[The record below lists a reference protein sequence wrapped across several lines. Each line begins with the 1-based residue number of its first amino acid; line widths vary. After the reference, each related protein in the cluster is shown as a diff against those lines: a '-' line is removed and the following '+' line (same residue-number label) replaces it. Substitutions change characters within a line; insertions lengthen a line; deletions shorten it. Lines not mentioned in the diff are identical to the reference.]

1 MKTTKKRVLA
11 VLTSLCLAVAL
22 LPVNAFAATSYGI
35 EAIQNEIKSF
45 NERVNDDG
53 GFHGHLNTSV
63 SGKIVTVTGTISDA
77 QKGGILDL
85 RGDRN
90 TIIQWDATLTGN
102 TNGTLIEVSGAPSGQ
117 SSGMPVFRVGR
128 TGEIHNYGSG
138 SAMMLQTGMIGVADL
153 YVYGKLICDAGTAVS
168 VINEGSMGTLQVY
181 ESGQIK
187 GGKVGVNVDTNI
199 VGYVNIQGT
208 LEGGS
213 TGLLYGG
220 AYPVGISVSGT
231 VRGGEL
237 AGIYIDRSL
246 EGSVAVYSGGTI
258 EGGVVTGASTAYEK
272 DGGEGVAVTVES
284 GGQILSTFGE
294 AVYLRLGGSQL
305 TVEAGGSVVSTAGA
319 AAALGFDRIR
329 PGQPVTLR
337 AEKGSF
343 LAGSP
348 ACKKEAGG
356 SIARAEGVQVDL
368 PLPLKDTYEKN
379 STEGLTVSPS
389 SARAFWTNG
398 SYSEYGYIKWSNT
411 DGTSGVVLIPGVKV
425 VEGSIPDP
433 VYTVTFDPAGG
444 RLPGGNTLTTGP
456 DGKLRDS
463 LPVPERTG
471 YQFLGWFDEAGKQIS
486 KDTIFTA
493 NTTVTAHWKEF
504 SKNDV
509 SEKILFPQTSAEA
522 VYTGEAMALSQ
533 FVGAASLDG
542 QSGDAFTYTLRK
554 DGGNAQNVTLDST
567 VTDAG
572 TYTVTAKYE
581 DEDNLGT
588 QSRTFTIQKATP
600 VLAVPQ
606 DTTTVIVGNQTKV
619 AVTAKFPSSDAL
631 LPVTYENSN
640 TKALSVEGAEGEAV
654 LTGKAAGSATVTVSY
669 AGGANINPVS
679 ASFQV
684 EVIDLPRQEIA
695 FTDGTDKSATYGD
708 SPITDAAVN
717 HSVGGGAITYTSS
730 NEAVATVDGQGQV
743 TITGAGETK
752 ITATA
757 AAVPGAFAATSMDY
771 TLTVA
776 PKAVTAQASAI
787 TKTFD
792 GTTAAKA
799 TATLDGLVNGDVL
812 TQGVDYAVT
821 ARFDDPNAGTGKTVQ
836 VEVALKN
843 TALAANYTLTNP
855 AITLS
860 DGVIEKAA
868 ARELP
873 VQNVYVRYDD
883 VAQHSQDVSRLL
895 PGNAGAR
902 AYSLGS
908 TEDAYGLL
916 GNAFAVDADGQ
927 VTFSLRAGLT
937 EDAVGQSASAPI
949 ILSSDNYADSTADV
963 VVNVVYEF
971 VPVLDVED
979 ISAVYDGEPIADTA
993 IRGTAMYDGQT
1004 VEGTWSFKAG
1014 QNLTAVADSGPKTVA
1029 FTPADTAV
1037 YAQVEAT
1044 VLVTIDKADPTGAPS
1059 YTAIKESGHT
1069 LADAALDVGTI
1080 TPGGTIAWDDGDAT
1094 IVESNTAYGWT
1105 FTPADT
1111 DNYNLLTG
1119 TITPYKR
1126 SSGGSSG
1133 SSSYSV
1139 EVKSADNGS
1148 VSVSPSRASRGNLV
1162 TVTVKPDEGY
1172 VLETLT
1178 ITDRDGDKIDYKS
1191 KGDGKYTF
1199 TMPASSVT
1207 IKATFTEEELA
1218 FTDVPADAY
1227 YAEAVKWAVAEGITS
1242 GTTAT
1247 TFAPN
1252 SGCTRGQVVT
1262 FLWRAAGEPEPSSTG
1277 NPFTD
1282 VSVDAYNYK
1291 AILWAYENGITGG
1304 TTATTFAPN
1313 ATCTRAQIVTF
1324 LYRANGQA
1332 VDSGSAFTD
1341 VPADAYYADAVNW
1354 AVAEGITGGTT
1365 ATTFA
1370 PNATCT
1376 RAQVVTFLYRDMA
1389 Q

>member
-1 MKTTKKRVLA
+1 MKQRTKPKLRLLALNLVL
-11 VLTSLCLAVAL
+11 VLLCSLAL
-22 LPVNAFAATSYGI
+22 PITAGAASEHINLGYGDSDMNGSGW
-35 EAIQNEIKSF
+35 QYHS
-45 NERVNDDG
+45 DDRALVLNNYQG
-53 GFHGHLNTSV
+53 GP
-63 SGKIVTVTGTISDA
+63 ITVTG
-77 QKGGILDL
+77 DL
-85 RGDRN
+85 KIYSYGDV
-90 TIIQWDATLTGN
+90 D
-102 TNGTLIEVSGAPSGQ
+102 V
-117 SSGMPVFRVGR
+117 
-128 TGEIHNYGSG
+128 
-138 SAMMLQTGMIGVADL
+138 
-153 YVYGKLICDAGTAVS
+153 AGTGRNHAVS
-168 VINEGSMGTLQVY
+168 VTNGDVYVYVENGTMNVTAQQDACGIYADGSGAM
-181 ESGQIK
+181 
-187 GGKVGVNVDTNI
+187 VGVVPINGDAT
-199 VGYVNIQGT
+199 IQAGPT
-208 LEGGS
+208 GAGIFSAGGVILMTPPKS
-213 TGLLYGG
+213 WTS
-220 AYPVGISVSGT
+220 PDGT
-231 VRGGEL
+231 VCYDGRGYGDETYTGQVHVIGPSKGYKTN
-237 AGIYIDRSL
+237 AAISSIYVMLDAD
-246 EGSVAVYSGGTI
+246 GSVINPSSAPAIRCAGLVIGDDDY
-258 EGGVVTGASTAYEK
+258 ASTAYGIQTGSTVNMTIRAGGNARAIMGIDQNTPEQGIEIAQHIQGDWK
-272 DGGEGVAVTVES
+272 YFISGNPRTTPTELTLYPKTYTTTINGDGGTYNGQTTV
-284 GGQILSTFGE
+284 QATQKYPAHVKLADYAF
-294 AVYLRLGGSQL
+294 ARPDYQL
-305 TVEAGGSVVSTAGA
+305 TGFSV
-319 AAALGFDRIR
+319 
-329 PGQPVTLR
+329 
-337 AEKGSF
+337 
-343 LAGSP
+343 
-348 ACKKEAGG
+348 
-356 SIARAEGVQVDL
+356 
-368 PLPLKDTYEKN
+368 
-379 STEGLTVSPS
+379 
-389 SARAFWTNG
+389 
-398 SYSEYGYIKWSNT
+398 
-411 DGTSGVVLIPGVKV
+411 
-425 VEGSIPDP
+425 
-433 VYTVTFDPAGG
+433 
-444 RLPGGNTLTTGP
+444 
-456 DGKLRDS
+456 DGKTVAADYEFI
-463 LPVPERTG
+463 PT
-471 YQFLGWFDEAGKQIS
+471 
-486 KDTIFTA
+486 KD
-493 NTTVTAHWKEF
+493 TTVTAQWQF
-504 SKNDV
+504 VGKNDV
-509 SEKILFPQTSAEA
+509 SEKILFPQTSTEA

-533 FVGAASLDG
+533 FVGVASLDG

-554 DGGNAQNVTLDST
+554 DGGNAQDVTLDST

-588 QSRTFTIQKATP
+588 QSRTFTIRKATP
-600 VLAVPQ
+600 VLTVPQ
-606 DTTTVIVGNQTKV
+606 DTTTVIVGNQERV
-619 AVTAKFPSSDAL
+619 AVTAKLPTSDAL

-669 AGGANINPVS
+669 AGDANINPVS

-684 EVIDLPRQEIA
+684 EVIDLPLQEIA
-695 FTDGTDKSATYGD
+695 FTDGADKSATYGD

-717 HSVGGGAITYTSS
+717 HSAGGGAITYTSS

-743 TITGAGETK
+743 TITGAGEAK

-757 AAVPGAFAATSMDY
+757 AAVPGAFAATSVDY

-792 GTTAAKA
+792 GTTAAQA
-799 TATLDGLVNGDVL
+799 TVTLDGLVNGDVL

-895 PGNAGAR
+895 PDNAGAR

-927 VTFSLRAGLT
+927 VTFSLREGLT

-979 ISAVYDGEPIADTA
+979 ISAAYDGAPIADTA
-993 IRGTAMYDGQT
+993 IRGTATYDGQT
-1004 VEGTWSFKAG
+1004 VEGTWSFKEG
-1014 QNLTAVADSGPKTVA
+1014 QNLTAVADSGPKTVV
-1029 FTPADTAV
+1029 FTPTDTAV

-1044 VLVTIDKADPTGAPS
+1044 VLVTIDKADPTGEPS
-1059 YTAIKESGHT
+1059 YTAIRESGHT
-1069 LADAALDVGTI
+1069 LADAALGVGTI

-1105 FTPADT
+1105 FTPDDT

-1126 SSGGSSG
+1126 SSGGGGSSG
-1133 SSSYSV
+1133 ASRYSV

-1148 VSVSPSRASRGNLV
+1148 VSVSPSRASRGDLV

-1172 VLETLT
+1172 VLDTLT

-1207 IKATFTEEELA
+1207 VKATFTEEELA
-1218 FTDVPADAY
+1218 FTDMPADAY
-1227 YAEAVKWAVAEGITS
+1227 YAEAVKWAVTEGITS

-1247 TFAPN
+1247 TFSPN

-1262 FLWRAAGEPEPSSTG
+1262 FLWRAAGEPEPSSTV

-1282 VSVDAYNYK
+1282 VSADAYNYK

-1324 LYRANGQA
+1324 LYRANGQT
-1332 VDSGSAFTD
+1332 VDSGNVFTD

>member
-1 MKTTKKRVLA
+1 MKQRTKPKLRLLALNLVL
-11 VLTSLCLAVAL
+11 VLLCSLAL
-22 LPVNAFAATSYGI
+22 PITAGAASEHINLGYGDSDMNGSGW
-35 EAIQNEIKSF
+35 QYHS
-45 NERVNDDG
+45 DDRALVLNNYQG
-53 GFHGHLNTSV
+53 GP
-63 SGKIVTVTGTISDA
+63 ITVTGDLKIYSYGDVDVSAT
-77 QKGGILDL
+77 GG
-85 RGDRN
+85 
-90 TIIQWDATLTGN
+90 
-102 TNGTLIEVSGAPSGQ
+102 S
-117 SSGMPVFRVGR
+117 
-128 TGEIHNYGSG
+128 H
-138 SAMMLQTGMIGVADL
+138 
-153 YVYGKLICDAGTAVS
+153 AVS
-168 VINEGSMGTLQVY
+168 VTNGDVYVYVENGTMNVTAQQDACGIYADGSGAM
-181 ESGQIK
+181 
-187 GGKVGVNVDTNI
+187 VGVVPINGDAT
-199 VGYVNIQGT
+199 IQAGPT
-208 LEGGS
+208 GAGIFSAGGVILMTPPKS
-213 TGLLYGG
+213 WTS
-220 AYPVGISVSGT
+220 PDGT
-231 VRGGEL
+231 VCYDGRGYGDETYTGQVHVIGPSEGYKTN
-237 AGIYIDRSL
+237 AAISSIYVMLDAD
-246 EGSVAVYSGGTI
+246 GSVINPSSAPAIRCAGLVIGDDDY
-258 EGGVVTGASTAYEK
+258 ASTAYGIQTGSTVNMTIRAGGNARAIMGIDQNTPEQGIEIAQHIQGDWK
-272 DGGEGVAVTVES
+272 YYISGNTRTTPTELTLYPKTYTTTINGDGGTYNGQGTVQVAQKYPAHVKLADYAFTRPD
-284 GGQILSTFGE
+284 
-294 AVYLRLGGSQL
+294 YQL
-305 TVEAGGSVVSTAGA
+305 TGFSV
-319 AAALGFDRIR
+319 
-329 PGQPVTLR
+329 
-337 AEKGSF
+337 
-343 LAGSP
+343 
-348 ACKKEAGG
+348 
-356 SIARAEGVQVDL
+356 
-368 PLPLKDTYEKN
+368 
-379 STEGLTVSPS
+379 
-389 SARAFWTNG
+389 
-398 SYSEYGYIKWSNT
+398 
-411 DGTSGVVLIPGVKV
+411 
-425 VEGSIPDP
+425 
-433 VYTVTFDPAGG
+433 
-444 RLPGGNTLTTGP
+444 
-456 DGKLRDS
+456 DGKTVAADYEFI
-463 LPVPERTG
+463 PT
-471 YQFLGWFDEAGKQIS
+471 
-486 KDTIFTA
+486 KD
-493 NTTVTAHWKEF
+493 TTVTAQWQF
-504 SKNDV
+504 VGKNDV
-509 SEKILFPQTSAEA
+509 SEKILFHQTSTEA

-533 FVGAASLDG
+533 FVEAASLDG
-542 QSGDAFTYTLRK
+542 QSGEAFTYTLRK
-554 DGGNAQNVTLDST
+554 DGGSAQDVTLDST

-600 VLAVPQ
+600 VLTVPQ
-606 DTTTVIVGNQTKV
+606 DTTTVIVGNQARV
-619 AVTAKFPSSDAL
+619 AVTAKLPSSDAL
-631 LPVTYENSN
+631 LPVTYQNSN

-654 LTGKAAGSATVTVSY
+654 LTGKAAGSATVTASY
-669 AGGANINPVS
+669 AGDANINPVS

-684 EVIDLPRQEIA
+684 EVIDLPLQEIA
-695 FTDGTDKSATYGD
+695 FTDGADKSATYGD

-743 TITGAGETK
+743 TITGAGEAK

-757 AAVPGAFAATSMDY
+757 AAVPGAFAATSVDY

-776 PKAVTAQASAI
+776 PKAVTAQAAAV

-792 GTTAAKA
+792 GTTAAQA
-799 TATLDGLVNGDVL
+799 TVTLDGLVNGDVL

-868 ARELP
+868 ARDLP
-873 VQNVYVRYDD
+873 VQNVYVRYND
-883 VAQHSQDVSRLL
+883 VAQHSQDISRLL

-908 TEDAYGLL
+908 AEDAYGLL

-927 VTFSLRAGLT
+927 VTFSLREGLT

-949 ILSSDNYADSTADV
+949 ILSSGNYADSTANV

-979 ISAVYDGEPIADTA
+979 ISAVYDGAPIADTA
-993 IRGTAMYDGQT
+993 IRGTATYDGQT
-1004 VEGTWSFKAG
+1004 VEGTWSFKEG
-1014 QNLTAVADSGPKTVA
+1014 QNLTAVADSGPKTVV
-1029 FTPADTAV
+1029 FTPADTAA

-1059 YTAIKESGHT
+1059 YTAIRESGHT
-1069 LADAALDVGTI
+1069 LADAALNVGTI
-1080 TPGGTIAWDDGDAT
+1080 TPSGTIAWDDGDAT

-1105 FTPADT
+1105 FTPDDT

-1133 SSSYSV
+1133 SSTYSIT
-1139 EVKSADNGS
+1139 VKTADNGS
-1148 VSVSPSRASRGNLV
+1148 VSVSPTRASRGDIV

-1172 VLETLT
+1172 VLNALT
-1178 ITDRDGDKIDYKS
+1178 ITDRDGDEIDYKS

-1207 IKATFTEEELA
+1207 VKAVFAEEELA
-1218 FTDVPADAY
+1218 FTDVSADAY
-1227 YAEAVKWAVAEGITS
+1227 YADAVRWAVAEGITS

-1262 FLWRAAGEPEPSSTG
+1262 FLWRAAGEPEPSTAV

-1282 VSVDAYNYK
+1282 VSADAYNYK

-1324 LYRANGQA
+1324 LYRADGAQA
-1332 VDSGSAFTD
+1332 VDSGNAFTD

>member
-1 MKTTKKRVLA
+1 MKQRTKPKLRLLALNLVL
-11 VLTSLCLAVAL
+11 VLLCSLAL
-22 LPVNAFAATSYGI
+22 PITAGAASEHINLGYGDRDMNGSGW
-35 EAIQNEIKSF
+35 QYHS
-45 NERVNDDG
+45 DDRALVLNNYQG
-53 GFHGHLNTSV
+53 GP
-63 SGKIVTVTGTISDA
+63 ITVTG
-77 QKGGILDL
+77 DL
-85 RGDRN
+85 KIYSYGDV
-90 TIIQWDATLTGN
+90 D
-102 TNGTLIEVSGAPSGQ
+102 V
-117 SSGMPVFRVGR
+117 
-128 TGEIHNYGSG
+128 
-138 SAMMLQTGMIGVADL
+138 
-153 YVYGKLICDAGTAVS
+153 AGTGRNHAVS
-168 VINEGSMGTLQVY
+168 VTNGDVYVYVENGTMNVTAQQDACGIYADGSGAM
-181 ESGQIK
+181 
-187 GGKVGVNVDTNI
+187 VGVVPINGDAT
-199 VGYVNIQGT
+199 IQAGPT
-208 LEGGS
+208 GAGIFSAGGVILMTPPKS
-213 TGLLYGG
+213 WTS
-220 AYPVGISVSGT
+220 PDGT
-231 VRGGEL
+231 VCYDGRGYGDETYTGQVHVIGPSKGYKTN
-237 AGIYIDRSL
+237 AAISSIYVMLDAD
-246 EGSVAVYSGGTI
+246 GSVINPSSAPAIRCAGLVIGDDDY
-258 EGGVVTGASTAYEK
+258 ASTAYGIQTGSTVNMTIRAGGNARAIMGIDQNTPEQGIEIAQHIQGDWK
-272 DGGEGVAVTVES
+272 YFISGNTRTTPTELTLYPKTYTTTINGDGGTYNGQETVQVAQKYPAHVKLADYAFTRPD
-284 GGQILSTFGE
+284 
-294 AVYLRLGGSQL
+294 YQL
-305 TVEAGGSVVSTAGA
+305 TGFSV
-319 AAALGFDRIR
+319 
-329 PGQPVTLR
+329 
-337 AEKGSF
+337 
-343 LAGSP
+343 
-348 ACKKEAGG
+348 
-356 SIARAEGVQVDL
+356 
-368 PLPLKDTYEKN
+368 
-379 STEGLTVSPS
+379 
-389 SARAFWTNG
+389 
-398 SYSEYGYIKWSNT
+398 
-411 DGTSGVVLIPGVKV
+411 
-425 VEGSIPDP
+425 
-433 VYTVTFDPAGG
+433 
-444 RLPGGNTLTTGP
+444 
-456 DGKLRDS
+456 DGKTVAADYEFI
-463 LPVPERTG
+463 PT
-471 YQFLGWFDEAGKQIS
+471 
-486 KDTIFTA
+486 KD
-493 NTTVTAHWKEF
+493 TTVTAQWQF
-504 SKNDV
+504 VGKNDV
-509 SEKILFPQTSAEA
+509 SEKILFHQTSTEA

-533 FVGAASLDG
+533 FVEAASLDG
-542 QSGDAFTYTLRK
+542 QSGEAFTYTLRK
-554 DGGNAQNVTLDST
+554 DGGSAQDVTLDST

-600 VLAVPQ
+600 VLTVPQ
-606 DTTTVIVGNQTKV
+606 DTTTVIVGNQERV
-619 AVTAKFPSSDAL
+619 AVTAKLPSSDAL
-631 LPVTYENSN
+631 LPVTYQNSN

-654 LTGKAAGSATVTVSY
+654 LTGKAAGSATVTASY
-669 AGGANINPVS
+669 AGDANINPVS

-684 EVIDLPRQEIA
+684 EVIDLPQQEIA
-695 FTDGTDKSATYGD
+695 FTDGADKSATYGD

-743 TITGAGETK
+743 TITGAGEAK

-757 AAVPGAFAATSMDY
+757 AAVPGAFAATSVDY

-776 PKAVTAQASAI
+776 PKAVTAQAVAV

-792 GTTAAKA
+792 GTTAAQA
-799 TATLDGLVNGDVL
+799 TVTLDGLVNGDVL

-868 ARELP
+868 ARDLP
-873 VQNVYVRYDD
+873 VQNVYVRYND
-883 VAQHSQDVSRLL
+883 VAQHSQDISRLL

-908 TEDAYGLL
+908 AEDAYGLL

-927 VTFSLRAGLT
+927 VTFSLREGLT

-949 ILSSDNYADSTADV
+949 ILSSGNYADSTANV

-979 ISAVYDGEPIADTA
+979 ISAVYDGQPVADTA
-993 IRGTAMYDGQT
+993 IHGTAMYDGQT
-1004 VEGTWSFKAG
+1004 VEGTWSFKEG
-1014 QNLTAVADSGPKTVA
+1014 QNLTAVADSGPKTVV
-1029 FTPADTAV
+1029 FTPADTAA

-1069 LADAALDVGTI
+1069 LADAALNVGTI
-1080 TPGGTIAWDDGDAT
+1080 TPSGTITWDDGDAT

-1105 FTPADT
+1105 FTPDDT

-1126 SSGGSSG
+1126 SSSGSSG
-1133 SSSYSV
+1133 SSTYSIT
-1139 EVKSADNGS
+1139 VKTADNGS
-1148 VSVSPSRASRGNLV
+1148 VSVSPTRASRGDIV

-1172 VLETLT
+1172 VLNALT
-1178 ITDRDGDKIDYKS
+1178 ITDRDGDEIDYKS

-1207 IKATFTEEELA
+1207 VKAVFAEEKLA
-1218 FTDVPADAY
+1218 FTDVSADAY
-1227 YAEAVKWAVAEGITS
+1227 YADAVRWAVAEGITS

-1262 FLWRAAGEPEPSSTG
+1262 FLWRAAGEPEPSTAV

-1282 VSVDAYNYK
+1282 VSADAYNYK

-1324 LYRANGQA
+1324 LYRADGAQA
-1332 VDSGSAFTD
+1332 VDSGNAFTD

-1370 PNATCT
+1370 PDATCT

>member
-1 MKTTKKRVLA
+1 MKQRTKPKLRLLALNLVLVLLCSLALPITAGAASESIDLGYGTSDKFGTNWAYSAKDRVLR
-11 VLTSLCLAVAL
+11 LRD
-22 LPVNAFAATSYGI
+22 Y
-35 EAIQNEIKSF
+35 Q
-45 NERVNDDG
+45 G
-53 GFHGHLNTSV
+53 GP
-63 SGKIVTVTGTISDA
+63 ITVTG
-77 QKGGILDL
+77 DL
-85 RGDRN
+85 KIYSYGDV
-90 TIIQWDATLTGN
+90 D
-102 TNGTLIEVSGAPSGQ
+102 V
-117 SSGMPVFRVGR
+117 
-128 TGEIHNYGSG
+128 
-138 SAMMLQTGMIGVADL
+138 
-153 YVYGKLICDAGTAVS
+153 AGTGRNHAVS
-168 VINEGSMGTLQVY
+168 VTNGDVYVYVENGTMNVTAQQDACGIYADGSGAM
-181 ESGQIK
+181 
-187 GGKVGVNVDTNI
+187 VGVVPINGDAT
-199 VGYVNIQGT
+199 IQAGPT
-208 LEGGS
+208 GAGIFSAGGVILMTPPKS
-213 TGLLYGG
+213 WTS
-220 AYPVGISVSGT
+220 PDGT
-231 VRGGEL
+231 VCYDGRGYGDETYTGQVHVIGPSKGYKTN
-237 AGIYIDRSL
+237 AAISSIYVMLDAD
-246 EGSVAVYSGGTI
+246 GSVINPSSAPAIRCAGLVIGDDDY
-258 EGGVVTGASTAYEK
+258 ASTAYGIQTGSTVNMTIRAGGNARAIMGIDQNTPEQGIEIAQHIQGDWK
-272 DGGEGVAVTVES
+272 YFISGNTRTTPTELTLYPKTYTTTINGDGGTYNGQETVQVAQKYPAHVKLADYAFTRPD
-284 GGQILSTFGE
+284 
-294 AVYLRLGGSQL
+294 YQL
-305 TVEAGGSVVSTAGA
+305 TGFSV
-319 AAALGFDRIR
+319 
-329 PGQPVTLR
+329 
-337 AEKGSF
+337 
-343 LAGSP
+343 
-348 ACKKEAGG
+348 
-356 SIARAEGVQVDL
+356 
-368 PLPLKDTYEKN
+368 
-379 STEGLTVSPS
+379 
-389 SARAFWTNG
+389 
-398 SYSEYGYIKWSNT
+398 
-411 DGTSGVVLIPGVKV
+411 
-425 VEGSIPDP
+425 
-433 VYTVTFDPAGG
+433 
-444 RLPGGNTLTTGP
+444 
-456 DGKLRDS
+456 DGKTVAADYEFI
-463 LPVPERTG
+463 PT
-471 YQFLGWFDEAGKQIS
+471 
-486 KDTIFTA
+486 KD
-493 NTTVTAHWKEF
+493 TTVTAQWQF
-504 SKNDV
+504 VGKNDV
-509 SEKILFPQTSAEA
+509 SEKILFHQTSTEA

-542 QSGDAFTYTLRK
+542 QSGEAFTYTLRK
-554 DGGNAQNVTLDST
+554 DGGSAQDVTLDST

-600 VLAVPQ
+600 GLTVPQ

-619 AVTAKFPSSDAL
+619 AVTAKLPTSNAL

-669 AGGANINPVS
+669 AGDANINPVS
-679 ASFQV
+679 ASFRV
-684 EVIDLPRQEIA
+684 EVIDLPLQEIA
-695 FTDGTDKSATYGD
+695 FTGDADKSATYGD
-708 SPITDAAVN
+708 SPITNAAVN

-730 NEAVATVDGQGQV
+730 NEAVATVDGRGQV

-757 AAVPGAFAATSMDY
+757 AAVPGAFAATSVDY

-799 TATLDGLVNGDVL
+799 TVVLDGLVNGDVL

-821 ARFDDPNAGTGKTVQ
+821 ARFDDPNAGAGKTVQ

-868 ARELP
+868 ARDLP

-916 GNAFAVDADGQ
+916 GDAFAVDADGQ
-927 VTFSLRAGLT
+927 VTFSLCEGLT
-937 EDAVGQSASAPI
+937 EDAVGKSASAPI

-993 IRGTAMYDGQT
+993 IRGTAVYDGQT
-1004 VEGTWSFKAG
+1004 VEGIWSFKAG
-1014 QNLTAVADSGPKTVA
+1014 QNLTAVADSGPKTVV

-1069 LADAALDVGTI
+1069 LADAALNVGTI
-1080 TPGGTIAWDDGDAT
+1080 APGGTIAWDDGNAT
-1094 IVESNTAYGWT
+1094 IVESNKAYGWT

-1126 SSGGSSG
+1126 SSGGGSSG
-1133 SSSYSV
+1133 ASRYSV

-1148 VSVSPSRASRGNLV
+1148 VSVSPSRASRGDLV
-1162 TVTVKPDEGY
+1162 TVTVKPDDGY
-1172 VLETLT
+1172 VLDTLT

-1207 IKATFTEEELA
+1207 VKATFTEEELA

-1227 YAEAVKWAVAEGITS
+1227 YAEAVKWAVTEGITS

-1262 FLWRAAGEPEPSSTG
+1262 FLWRAAGEPEPSSTV

-1282 VSVDAYNYK
+1282 VSADAYNYK

-1304 TTATTFAPN
+1304 KTATTFAPN

-1324 LYRANGQA
+1324 LYRANGQT

>member
-1 MKTTKKRVLA
+1 MKQRTKPKLRLLALNLVL
-11 VLTSLCLAVAL
+11 VLLCSLAL
-22 LPVNAFAATSYGI
+22 PITAGAASEHINLGYGDSDMNGSGW
-35 EAIQNEIKSF
+35 QYHS
-45 NERVNDDG
+45 DDRALVLNNYQG
-53 GFHGHLNTSV
+53 GP
-63 SGKIVTVTGTISDA
+63 ITVTG
-77 QKGGILDL
+77 DL
-85 RGDRN
+85 KIYSYGDV
-90 TIIQWDATLTGN
+90 D
-102 TNGTLIEVSGAPSGQ
+102 V
-117 SSGMPVFRVGR
+117 
-128 TGEIHNYGSG
+128 
-138 SAMMLQTGMIGVADL
+138 
-153 YVYGKLICDAGTAVS
+153 AGTGRNHAVS
-168 VINEGSMGTLQVY
+168 VTNGDVYVYVENGTMNVTAQQDACGIYADGSGAM
-181 ESGQIK
+181 
-187 GGKVGVNVDTNI
+187 VGVVPINGDAT
-199 VGYVNIQGT
+199 IQAGPT
-208 LEGGS
+208 GAGIFSAGGVILMTPPKS
-213 TGLLYGG
+213 WTS
-220 AYPVGISVSGT
+220 PDGT
-231 VRGGEL
+231 VCYDGRGYGDETYTGQVHVIGPSKGYKTN
-237 AGIYIDRSL
+237 AAISSIYVMLDAD
-246 EGSVAVYSGGTI
+246 GSVINPSSAPAIRCAGLVIGDDDY
-258 EGGVVTGASTAYEK
+258 ASTAYGIQTGSTVNMTIRAGGNARAIMGIDQNTPEQGIEIAQHIQGDWK
-272 DGGEGVAVTVES
+272 YFISGNTRTTPTELTLYPKTYTTTINGDGGTYNGQGTV
-284 GGQILSTFGE
+284 QAAQKYPAHVKLADYAF
-294 AVYLRLGGSQL
+294 ARPDYQL
-305 TVEAGGSVVSTAGA
+305 TGFSV
-319 AAALGFDRIR
+319 
-329 PGQPVTLR
+329 
-337 AEKGSF
+337 
-343 LAGSP
+343 
-348 ACKKEAGG
+348 
-356 SIARAEGVQVDL
+356 
-368 PLPLKDTYEKN
+368 
-379 STEGLTVSPS
+379 
-389 SARAFWTNG
+389 
-398 SYSEYGYIKWSNT
+398 
-411 DGTSGVVLIPGVKV
+411 
-425 VEGSIPDP
+425 
-433 VYTVTFDPAGG
+433 
-444 RLPGGNTLTTGP
+444 
-456 DGKLRDS
+456 DGKTVAADYEFI
-463 LPVPERTG
+463 PT
-471 YQFLGWFDEAGKQIS
+471 
-486 KDTIFTA
+486 KD
-493 NTTVTAHWKEF
+493 TTVTAQWQF
-504 SKNDV
+504 VGKNDV
-509 SEKILFPQTSAEA
+509 SEKILFPQTSTEA

-533 FVGAASLDG
+533 FVGVASLDG

-554 DGGNAQNVTLDST
+554 DGGNARDVTLDST

-588 QSRTFTIQKATP
+588 QSRTFTIRKATP
-600 VLAVPQ
+600 VLTVPQ
-606 DTTTVIVGNQTKV
+606 DTTTVIVGNQERV
-619 AVTAKFPSSDAL
+619 AVTAKLPTSDAL

-669 AGGANINPVS
+669 AGDANINPVS

-684 EVIDLPRQEIA
+684 EVIDLPLQEIA
-695 FTDGTDKSATYGD
+695 FTDGADKSATYGD

-717 HSVGGGAITYTSS
+717 HSAGGGTITYTSS

-743 TITGAGETK
+743 TITGAGEAK

-757 AAVPGAFAATSMDY
+757 AAVPGAFAATSVDY

-792 GTTAAKA
+792 GTTAAQA
-799 TATLDGLVNGDVL
+799 TVTLDGLVNGDVL

-927 VTFSLRAGLT
+927 VTFSLREGLT

-979 ISAVYDGEPIADTA
+979 ISAVYDGAPIADTA
-993 IRGTAMYDGQT
+993 IRGTATYDGQT
-1004 VEGTWSFKAG
+1004 VEGTWSFKEG
-1014 QNLTAVADSGPKTVA
+1014 QNLTAVADSGPKTVV
-1029 FTPADTAV
+1029 FTPTDTAV

-1044 VLVTIDKADPTGAPS
+1044 VLVTIDKADPTGEPS
-1059 YTAIKESGHT
+1059 YTAIRESGHT
-1069 LADAALDVGTI
+1069 LADAALGVGTI

-1105 FTPADT
+1105 FTPDDT

-1126 SSGGSSG
+1126 SSGGGGSSG
-1133 SSSYSV
+1133 ASRYSV

-1148 VSVSPSRASRGNLV
+1148 VSVSPSRASRGDLV

-1172 VLETLT
+1172 VLDTLT

-1207 IKATFTEEELA
+1207 VKATFTEEELA
-1218 FTDVPADAY
+1218 FTDMPADAY
-1227 YAEAVKWAVAEGITS
+1227 YAEAVKWAVTEGITS

-1247 TFAPN
+1247 TFSPN

-1262 FLWRAAGEPEPSSTG
+1262 FLWRAAGEPEPSSTV

-1282 VSVDAYNYK
+1282 VSADAYNYK

-1324 LYRANGQA
+1324 LYRANGQT
-1332 VDSGSAFTD
+1332 VDSGNVFTD

>member
-1 MKTTKKRVLA
+1 MKQRTKPKLRLLALNLVL
-11 VLTSLCLAVAL
+11 VLLCSLAL
-22 LPVNAFAATSYGI
+22 PITAGAASEHINLGYGDRDMNGSGW
-35 EAIQNEIKSF
+35 QYHS
-45 NERVNDDG
+45 DDRALVLNNYQG
-53 GFHGHLNTSV
+53 GP
-63 SGKIVTVTGTISDA
+63 ITVTG
-77 QKGGILDL
+77 DL
-85 RGDRN
+85 KIYSYGDV
-90 TIIQWDATLTGN
+90 D
-102 TNGTLIEVSGAPSGQ
+102 V
-117 SSGMPVFRVGR
+117 
-128 TGEIHNYGSG
+128 
-138 SAMMLQTGMIGVADL
+138 
-153 YVYGKLICDAGTAVS
+153 AGTGRNHAVS
-168 VINEGSMGTLQVY
+168 VTNGDVYVYVENGTMNVTAQQDACGIYADGSGAM
-181 ESGQIK
+181 
-187 GGKVGVNVDTNI
+187 VGVVPINGDAT
-199 VGYVNIQGT
+199 IQAGPT
-208 LEGGS
+208 GAGIFSAGGVILMTPPKS
-213 TGLLYGG
+213 WTS
-220 AYPVGISVSGT
+220 PDGT
-231 VRGGEL
+231 VCYDGRGYGDETYTGQVHVIGPSKGYKTN
-237 AGIYIDRSL
+237 AAISSIYVMLDAD
-246 EGSVAVYSGGTI
+246 GSVINPSSAPAIRCAGLVIGDDDY
-258 EGGVVTGASTAYEK
+258 ASTAYGIQTGSTVNMTIRAGGNARAIMGIDQNTPEQGIEIAQHIQGDWK
-272 DGGEGVAVTVES
+272 YFISGNTRTTPTELTLYPKTYTTTINGDGGTYNGQGTV
-284 GGQILSTFGE
+284 QAAQKYPAHVKLADYAFTRPD
-294 AVYLRLGGSQL
+294 YQL
-305 TVEAGGSVVSTAGA
+305 TGFSV
-319 AAALGFDRIR
+319 
-329 PGQPVTLR
+329 
-337 AEKGSF
+337 
-343 LAGSP
+343 
-348 ACKKEAGG
+348 
-356 SIARAEGVQVDL
+356 
-368 PLPLKDTYEKN
+368 
-379 STEGLTVSPS
+379 
-389 SARAFWTNG
+389 
-398 SYSEYGYIKWSNT
+398 
-411 DGTSGVVLIPGVKV
+411 
-425 VEGSIPDP
+425 
-433 VYTVTFDPAGG
+433 
-444 RLPGGNTLTTGP
+444 
-456 DGKLRDS
+456 DGKTVAADYEFI
-463 LPVPERTG
+463 PT
-471 YQFLGWFDEAGKQIS
+471 
-486 KDTIFTA
+486 KD
-493 NTTVTAHWKEF
+493 TTVTAQWQF
-504 SKNDV
+504 VGKNDV
-509 SEKILFPQTSAEA
+509 SEKILFHQTSTEA

-533 FVGAASLDG
+533 FVEAASLDG
-542 QSGDAFTYTLRK
+542 QSGEAFTYTLRK
-554 DGGNAQNVTLDST
+554 DGGSAQDVTLDST

-600 VLAVPQ
+600 VLTVPQ
-606 DTTTVIVGNQTKV
+606 DTTTVIVGNQARV
-619 AVTAKFPSSDAL
+619 AVTAKLPSSDAL
-631 LPVTYENSN
+631 LPVTYQNSN

-654 LTGKAAGSATVTVSY
+654 LTGKAAGSATVTASY
-669 AGGANINPVS
+669 AGDANINPVS

-684 EVIDLPRQEIA
+684 EVIDLPLQEIA
-695 FTDGTDKSATYGD
+695 FTDGADKSATYGD

-743 TITGAGETK
+743 TITGAGEAK

-757 AAVPGAFAATSMDY
+757 AAVPGAFAATSVDY

-776 PKAVTAQASAI
+776 PKAVTAQAVAV

-792 GTTAAKA
+792 GTTAAQA
-799 TATLDGLVNGDVL
+799 TVTLDGLVNGDVL

-836 VEVALKN
+836 VEVSLKN

-868 ARELP
+868 ARDLP
-873 VQNVYVRYDD
+873 VQNVYVRYND
-883 VAQHSQDVSRLL
+883 VAQHSQDISRLL

-908 TEDAYGLL
+908 AEDAYGLL

-927 VTFSLRAGLT
+927 VTFSLRDGLT

-949 ILSSDNYADSTADV
+949 ILSSDNYADSTANV

-979 ISAVYDGEPIADTA
+979 ISAVYDGQPIDDTA
-993 IRGTAMYDGQT
+993 IHGTAMYDGQT
-1004 VEGTWSFKAG
+1004 VEGTWSFKEG
-1014 QNLTAVADSGPKTVA
+1014 QNLTAVADSGPKTVV
-1029 FTPADTAV
+1029 FTPADTAA

-1059 YTAIKESGHT
+1059 YTAIRESGHT
-1069 LADAALDVGTI
+1069 LADAALNVGTI
-1080 TPGGTIAWDDGDAT
+1080 TPSGTITWDDGDAT

-1105 FTPADT
+1105 FTPDDT

-1126 SSGGSSG
+1126 SSSGSSG
-1133 SSSYSV
+1133 SSTYSIT
-1139 EVKSADNGS
+1139 VKTADNGS
-1148 VSVSPSRASRGNLV
+1148 VSVSPTRASRGDIV

-1172 VLETLT
+1172 VLNALT
-1178 ITDRDGDKIDYKS
+1178 ITDRDGDEIDYKS

-1207 IKATFTEEELA
+1207 VKAVFAEEELA
-1218 FTDVPADAY
+1218 FTDVSADAY
-1227 YAEAVKWAVAEGITS
+1227 YADAVRWAVAEGITS

-1262 FLWRAAGEPEPSSTG
+1262 FLWRAAGEPEPSTAV

-1282 VSVDAYNYK
+1282 VSADAYNYK

-1324 LYRANGQA
+1324 LYRADGAQA
-1332 VDSGSAFTD
+1332 VDSGNAFTD

-1370 PNATCT
+1370 PDATCT

>member
-1 MKTTKKRVLA
+1 MKQRTKPK
-11 VLTSLCLAVAL
+11 
-22 LPVNAFAATSYGI
+22 
-35 EAIQNEIKSF
+35 
-45 NERVNDDG
+45 
-53 GFHGHLNTSV
+53 
-63 SGKIVTVTGTISDA
+63 
-77 QKGGILDL
+77 
-85 RGDRN
+85 
-90 TIIQWDATLTGN
+90 
-102 TNGTLIEVSGAPSGQ
+102 
-117 SSGMPVFRVGR
+117 
-128 TGEIHNYGSG
+128 
-138 SAMMLQTGMIGVADL
+138 
-153 YVYGKLICDAGTAVS
+153 
-168 VINEGSMGTLQVY
+168 
-181 ESGQIK
+181 
-187 GGKVGVNVDTNI
+187 
-199 VGYVNIQGT
+199 
-208 LEGGS
+208 
-213 TGLLYGG
+213 
-220 AYPVGISVSGT
+220 
-231 VRGGEL
+231 
-237 AGIYIDRSL
+237 
-246 EGSVAVYSGGTI
+246 
-258 EGGVVTGASTAYEK
+258 
-272 DGGEGVAVTVES
+272 
-284 GGQILSTFGE
+284 
-294 AVYLRLGGSQL
+294 LRLLALNLVLVLLCSL
-305 TVEAGGSVVSTAGA
+305 ALPITAGA
-319 AAALGFDRIR
+319 ASESIDLGYGTSDKFGTNWAYSAKDRVLRLRDYQGGPIR
-329 PGQPVTLR
+329 VTGDLTIYSYGDVSVS
-337 AEKGSF
+337 GSGRSH
-343 LAGSP
+343 AVR
-348 ACKKEAGG
+348 AGG
-356 SIARAEGVQVDL
+356 NGASLYVYVQDGTMRLSAQQDACGIIADGEGATVGVVPINGDAVIQSGTTGAGVCAPLGRVIVMTPPKAWTSSDGTVYYDGRGMDDQVFTGKATIQGPTRPSNNAAIVGIL
-368 PLPLKDTYEKN
+368 VMLDTDG
-379 STEGLTVSPS
+379 SVITTGDAAAIACEGLVIGSDDYASTSFGIETGS
-389 SARAFWTNG
+389 TMNMTIRAG
-398 SYSEYGYIKWSNT
+398 GDERA
-411 DGTSGVVLIPGVKV
+411 
-425 VEGSIPDP
+425 VEGLLDETPSQGIEIAQQIQGDWKYYSSGNPRTTPTELTLYPKTYTTTINGDGGTYNGQGTVQAAQKYPAHVKLADYAFARPD
-433 VYTVTFDPAGG
+433 YQ
-444 RLPGGNTLTTGP
+444 LTGFSV
-456 DGKLRDS
+456 DGKTVAADYEFI
-463 LPVPERTG
+463 PT
-471 YQFLGWFDEAGKQIS
+471 
-486 KDTIFTA
+486 KD
-493 NTTVTAHWKEF
+493 TTVTAQWQF
-504 SKNDV
+504 VGKNDV
-509 SEKILFPQTSAEA
+509 SEKILFPQTSTEA

-533 FVGAASLDG
+533 FVGVASLDG

-554 DGGNAQNVTLDST
+554 DGGNARDVTLDST

-588 QSRTFTIQKATP
+588 QSRTFTIRKATP
-600 VLAVPQ
+600 VLTVPQ
-606 DTTTVIVGNQTKV
+606 DTTTVIVGNQERV
-619 AVTAKFPSSDAL
+619 AVTAKLPTSDAL

-669 AGGANINPVS
+669 AGDANINPVS

-684 EVIDLPRQEIA
+684 EVIDLPLQEIA
-695 FTDGTDKSATYGD
+695 FTDGADKSATYGD

-717 HSVGGGAITYTSS
+717 HSAGGGAITYTSS

-743 TITGAGETK
+743 TITGAGEAK

-757 AAVPGAFAATSMDY
+757 AAVPGAFAATSVDY

-792 GTTAAKA
+792 GTTAAQA
-799 TATLDGLVNGDVL
+799 TVTLDGLVNGDVL

-927 VTFSLRAGLT
+927 VTFSLREGLT

-979 ISAVYDGEPIADTA
+979 ISAAYDGAPIADTA
-993 IRGTAMYDGQT
+993 IRGTATYDGQT
-1004 VEGTWSFKAG
+1004 VEGTWSFKEG
-1014 QNLTAVADSGPKTVA
+1014 QNLTAVADSGPKTVV
-1029 FTPADTAV
+1029 FTPTDTAV

-1044 VLVTIDKADPTGAPS
+1044 VLVTIDKADPTGEPS
-1059 YTAIKESGHT
+1059 YTAIRESGHT
-1069 LADAALDVGTI
+1069 LADAALGVGTI

-1105 FTPADT
+1105 FTPDDT

-1126 SSGGSSG
+1126 SSGGGGSSG
-1133 SSSYSV
+1133 ASRYSV

-1148 VSVSPSRASRGNLV
+1148 VSVSPSRASRGDLV

-1172 VLETLT
+1172 VLDTLT

-1207 IKATFTEEELA
+1207 VKATFTEEELA
-1218 FTDVPADAY
+1218 FTDMPADAY
-1227 YAEAVKWAVAEGITS
+1227 YAEAVKWAVTEGITS

-1247 TFAPN
+1247 TFSPN

-1262 FLWRAAGEPEPSSTG
+1262 FLWRAAGEPEPSSTV

-1282 VSVDAYNYK
+1282 VSADAYNYK

-1324 LYRANGQA
+1324 LYRANGQT
-1332 VDSGSAFTD
+1332 VDSGNVFTD

>member
-1 MKTTKKRVLA
+1 MKQRTKPKLRLLALNLVL
-11 VLTSLCLAVAL
+11 VLLCSLAL
-22 LPVNAFAATSYGI
+22 PITAGAASEHINLGYGDSDMNGSGW
-35 EAIQNEIKSF
+35 QYHS
-45 NERVNDDG
+45 DDRALVLNNYQG
-53 GFHGHLNTSV
+53 GP
-63 SGKIVTVTGTISDA
+63 ITVTG
-77 QKGGILDL
+77 DL
-85 RGDRN
+85 KIYSYGDV
-90 TIIQWDATLTGN
+90 D
-102 TNGTLIEVSGAPSGQ
+102 V
-117 SSGMPVFRVGR
+117 
-128 TGEIHNYGSG
+128 
-138 SAMMLQTGMIGVADL
+138 
-153 YVYGKLICDAGTAVS
+153 AGTGRNHAVS
-168 VINEGSMGTLQVY
+168 VTNGDVYVYVENGTMNVTAQQDACGIYADGSGAM
-181 ESGQIK
+181 
-187 GGKVGVNVDTNI
+187 VGVVPINGDAT
-199 VGYVNIQGT
+199 IQAGPT
-208 LEGGS
+208 GAGIFSAGGVILMTPPKS
-213 TGLLYGG
+213 WTS
-220 AYPVGISVSGT
+220 PDGT
-231 VRGGEL
+231 VCYDGRGYGDETYTGQVHVIGPSKGYKTN
-237 AGIYIDRSL
+237 AAISSIYVMLDAD
-246 EGSVAVYSGGTI
+246 GSVINPSSAPAIRCAGLVIGDDDY
-258 EGGVVTGASTAYEK
+258 ASTAYGIQTGSTVNMTIRAGGNARAIMGIDQNTPEQGIEIAQHIQGDWK
-272 DGGEGVAVTVES
+272 YFISGNPRTTPTELTLYPKTYTTTINGDGGTYNGQTTV
-284 GGQILSTFGE
+284 QATQKYPAHVKLADYAF
-294 AVYLRLGGSQL
+294 ARPDYQL
-305 TVEAGGSVVSTAGA
+305 TGFSV
-319 AAALGFDRIR
+319 
-329 PGQPVTLR
+329 
-337 AEKGSF
+337 
-343 LAGSP
+343 
-348 ACKKEAGG
+348 
-356 SIARAEGVQVDL
+356 
-368 PLPLKDTYEKN
+368 
-379 STEGLTVSPS
+379 
-389 SARAFWTNG
+389 
-398 SYSEYGYIKWSNT
+398 
-411 DGTSGVVLIPGVKV
+411 
-425 VEGSIPDP
+425 
-433 VYTVTFDPAGG
+433 
-444 RLPGGNTLTTGP
+444 
-456 DGKLRDS
+456 DGKTVAADYEFI
-463 LPVPERTG
+463 PT
-471 YQFLGWFDEAGKQIS
+471 
-486 KDTIFTA
+486 KD
-493 NTTVTAHWKEF
+493 TTVTAQWQF
-504 SKNDV
+504 VGKNDV
-509 SEKILFPQTSAEA
+509 SEKILFPQTSTEA

-533 FVGAASLDG
+533 FVGVASLDG

-554 DGGNAQNVTLDST
+554 DGGNAQDVTLDST

-600 VLAVPQ
+600 VLTVPQ
-606 DTTTVIVGNQTKV
+606 DTTTVIVGNQARV
-619 AVTAKFPSSDAL
+619 AVTAKLPTSDAL

-669 AGGANINPVS
+669 AGDANINPVS

-684 EVIDLPRQEIA
+684 EVIDLPLQEIA
-695 FTDGTDKSATYGD
+695 FTDGADKSATYGD

-717 HSVGGGAITYTSS
+717 HSAGGAITYTSS

-743 TITGAGETK
+743 TITGAGEAK

-757 AAVPGAFAATSMDY
+757 AAVPGAFAATSVDY

-792 GTTAAKA
+792 GTTAAQA
-799 TATLDGLVNGDVL
+799 TVTLDGLVNGDVL

-927 VTFSLRAGLT
+927 VTFSLREGLT

-979 ISAVYDGEPIADTA
+979 ISAAYDGAPIADTA
-993 IRGTAMYDGQT
+993 IRGTATYDGQT
-1004 VEGTWSFKAG
+1004 VEGTWSFKEG
-1014 QNLTAVADSGPKTVA
+1014 QNLTAVADSGPKTVV
-1029 FTPADTAV
+1029 FTPTDTAV

-1044 VLVTIDKADPTGAPS
+1044 VLVTIDKADPTGEPS
-1059 YTAIKESGHT
+1059 YTAIRESGHT
-1069 LADAALDVGTI
+1069 LADAALGVGTI

-1105 FTPADT
+1105 FTPDDT

-1126 SSGGSSG
+1126 SSGGGGSSG
-1133 SSSYSV
+1133 ASRYSV

-1148 VSVSPSRASRGNLV
+1148 VSVSPSRASRGDLV

-1172 VLETLT
+1172 VLDTLT

-1207 IKATFTEEELA
+1207 VKATFTEEELA
-1218 FTDVPADAY
+1218 FTDMPADAY
-1227 YAEAVKWAVAEGITS
+1227 YAEAVKWAVTEGITS

-1247 TFAPN
+1247 TFSPN

-1262 FLWRAAGEPEPSSTG
+1262 FLWRAAGEPEPSSTV

-1282 VSVDAYNYK
+1282 VSADAYNYK

-1324 LYRANGQA
+1324 LYRANGQT
-1332 VDSGSAFTD
+1332 VDSGNVFTD

>member
-1 MKTTKKRVLA
+1 MKQRTKPKLRLLALNLVL
-11 VLTSLCLAVAL
+11 VLLCSLALPITAGAASESIDLGYGTSDMNGSGWQYHSDDRAL
-22 LPVNAFAATSYGI
+22 VLNNY
-35 EAIQNEIKSF
+35 Q
-45 NERVNDDG
+45 G
-53 GFHGHLNTSV
+53 GP
-63 SGKIVTVTGTISDA
+63 ITVTGDLKIYSYGDVDVA
-77 QKGGILDL
+77 GI
-85 RGDRN
+85 GRN
-90 TIIQWDATLTGN
+90 
-102 TNGTLIEVSGAPSGQ
+102 
-117 SSGMPVFRVGR
+117 
-128 TGEIHNYGSG
+128 H
-138 SAMMLQTGMIGVADL
+138 
-153 YVYGKLICDAGTAVS
+153 AVS
-168 VINEGSMGTLQVY
+168 VTNGDVYVYVENGTMNVTAQQDACGIYADGSGAM
-181 ESGQIK
+181 
-187 GGKVGVNVDTNI
+187 VGVVPINGDAT
-199 VGYVNIQGT
+199 IQAGPT
-208 LEGGS
+208 GAGIFSAGGVILMTPPKS
-213 TGLLYGG
+213 WTS
-220 AYPVGISVSGT
+220 PDGT
-231 VRGGEL
+231 VCYDGRGYGDETYTGQVHVIGPSKGYKTN
-237 AGIYIDRSL
+237 AAISSIYVMLDAD
-246 EGSVAVYSGGTI
+246 GSVINPSSAPAIRCAGLVIGDDDY
-258 EGGVVTGASTAYEK
+258 ASTAYGIQTGSTVNMTIRAGGNARAIMGIDQNTPEQGIEIAQHIQGDWK
-272 DGGEGVAVTVES
+272 YFISGNPRTTPTELTLYPKTYTTTINGDGGTYNGQTTV
-284 GGQILSTFGE
+284 QATQKYPAHVKLADYAF
-294 AVYLRLGGSQL
+294 ARPDYQL
-305 TVEAGGSVVSTAGA
+305 TGFSV
-319 AAALGFDRIR
+319 
-329 PGQPVTLR
+329 
-337 AEKGSF
+337 
-343 LAGSP
+343 
-348 ACKKEAGG
+348 
-356 SIARAEGVQVDL
+356 
-368 PLPLKDTYEKN
+368 
-379 STEGLTVSPS
+379 
-389 SARAFWTNG
+389 
-398 SYSEYGYIKWSNT
+398 
-411 DGTSGVVLIPGVKV
+411 
-425 VEGSIPDP
+425 
-433 VYTVTFDPAGG
+433 
-444 RLPGGNTLTTGP
+444 
-456 DGKLRDS
+456 DGKTVAADYEFI
-463 LPVPERTG
+463 PT
-471 YQFLGWFDEAGKQIS
+471 
-486 KDTIFTA
+486 KD
-493 NTTVTAHWKEF
+493 TTVTAQWQF
-504 SKNDV
+504 VGKNDV
-509 SEKILFPQTSAEA
+509 SEKILFPQTSTEA

-533 FVGAASLDG
+533 FVGVASLDG

-554 DGGNAQNVTLDST
+554 DGGNAQDVTLDST

-600 VLAVPQ
+600 VLTVPQ
-606 DTTTVIVGNQTKV
+606 DTTTVIVGNQARV
-619 AVTAKFPSSDAL
+619 AVTAKLPTSDAL

-669 AGGANINPVS
+669 AGDANINPVS

-684 EVIDLPRQEIA
+684 EVIDLPLQEIA
-695 FTDGTDKSATYGD
+695 FTDGADKSATYGD

-717 HSVGGGAITYTSS
+717 HSAGGAITYTSS

-743 TITGAGETK
+743 TITGAGEAK

-757 AAVPGAFAATSMDY
+757 AAVPGAFAATSVDY

-792 GTTAAKA
+792 GTTAAQA
-799 TATLDGLVNGDVL
+799 TVTLDGLVNGDVL

-927 VTFSLRAGLT
+927 VTFSLREGLT

-979 ISAVYDGEPIADTA
+979 ISAAYDGAPIADTA
-993 IRGTAMYDGQT
+993 IRGTATYDGQT
-1004 VEGTWSFKAG
+1004 VEGTWSFKEG
-1014 QNLTAVADSGPKTVA
+1014 QNLTAVADSGPKTVV
-1029 FTPADTAV
+1029 FTPTDTAV

-1044 VLVTIDKADPTGAPS
+1044 VLVTIDKADPTGEPS
-1059 YTAIKESGHT
+1059 YTAIRESGHT
-1069 LADAALDVGTI
+1069 LADAALGVGTI

-1105 FTPADT
+1105 FTPDDT

-1126 SSGGSSG
+1126 SSGGGGSSG
-1133 SSSYSV
+1133 ASRYSV

-1148 VSVSPSRASRGNLV
+1148 VSVSPSRASRGDLV

-1172 VLETLT
+1172 VLDTLT

-1207 IKATFTEEELA
+1207 VKATFTEEELA
-1218 FTDVPADAY
+1218 FTDMPADAY
-1227 YAEAVKWAVAEGITS
+1227 YAEAVKWAVTEGITS

-1247 TFAPN
+1247 TFSPN

-1262 FLWRAAGEPEPSSTG
+1262 FLWRAAGEPEPSSTV

-1282 VSVDAYNYK
+1282 VSADAYNYK

-1324 LYRANGQA
+1324 LYRANGQT
-1332 VDSGSAFTD
+1332 VDSGNVFTD

>member
-1 MKTTKKRVLA
+1 MKQRTKPK
-11 VLTSLCLAVAL
+11 
-22 LPVNAFAATSYGI
+22 
-35 EAIQNEIKSF
+35 
-45 NERVNDDG
+45 
-53 GFHGHLNTSV
+53 
-63 SGKIVTVTGTISDA
+63 
-77 QKGGILDL
+77 
-85 RGDRN
+85 
-90 TIIQWDATLTGN
+90 
-102 TNGTLIEVSGAPSGQ
+102 
-117 SSGMPVFRVGR
+117 
-128 TGEIHNYGSG
+128 
-138 SAMMLQTGMIGVADL
+138 
-153 YVYGKLICDAGTAVS
+153 
-168 VINEGSMGTLQVY
+168 
-181 ESGQIK
+181 
-187 GGKVGVNVDTNI
+187 
-199 VGYVNIQGT
+199 
-208 LEGGS
+208 
-213 TGLLYGG
+213 
-220 AYPVGISVSGT
+220 
-231 VRGGEL
+231 
-237 AGIYIDRSL
+237 
-246 EGSVAVYSGGTI
+246 
-258 EGGVVTGASTAYEK
+258 
-272 DGGEGVAVTVES
+272 
-284 GGQILSTFGE
+284 
-294 AVYLRLGGSQL
+294 LRLLALNLVLVLLCSL
-305 TVEAGGSVVSTAGA
+305 ALPITAGA
-319 AAALGFDRIR
+319 ASEHINLGYGDRDMNGSGWQYHSDDRALVLNNYQGGPIT
-329 PGQPVTLR
+329 VTGDLKIYSYGDVDVAGTGR
-337 AEKGSF
+337 NHAVSVTNGDVYVYVENGTMNVTAQQDACGIYADGSGAMVGVVPINGDATIQ
-343 LAGSP
+343 AGPTGAGIFS
-348 ACKKEAGG
+348 AGG
-356 SIARAEGVQVDL
+356 VIRRTPPKSWTSPDGTVCYDGRGYGDETYTGQVHVIGPSKGYKTNAAISSIYVMLDADGSVI
-368 PLPLKDTYEKN
+368 N
-379 STEGLTVSPS
+379 PS
-389 SARAFWTNG
+389 SAPAIRCAGLVIGDDDYTSTAYGIQTG
-398 SYSEYGYIKWSNT
+398 S
-411 DGTSGVVLIPGVKV
+411 
-425 VEGSIPDP
+425 
-433 VYTVTFDPAGG
+433 TVNMTIRAGG
-444 RLPGGNTLTTGP
+444 NARAIMGIDQNTPEQGIEIAQHIQGDWKYFISGNPRTTPTELTLYPKTYTTTINGDGGTYNGQETVQVTQKYPTHVKLADYVFTRPDYQLTGFSV
-456 DGKLRDS
+456 DGKTVAADYEFI
-463 LPVPERTG
+463 PT
-471 YQFLGWFDEAGKQIS
+471 
-486 KDTIFTA
+486 KDTA
-493 NTTVTAHWKEF
+493 VTAQWQF
-504 SKNDV
+504 VGKNDV
-509 SEKILFPQTSAEA
+509 SEKILFPQTSTEA

-533 FVGAASLDG
+533 FVEAASLDG

-554 DGGNAQNVTLDST
+554 DGGSAQDVTLDST

-581 DEDNLGT
+581 DEDSLGT

-600 VLAVPQ
+600 VLTVPQ
-606 DTTTVIVGNQTKV
+606 DTTTVIVGNQERV
-619 AVTAKFPSSDAL
+619 AVTAKLPSSDAL

-669 AGGANINPVS
+669 AGDANINPVS

-684 EVIDLPRQEIA
+684 EVIDLPQQEIA
-695 FTDGTDKSATYGD
+695 FTDGADKSATYGD

-717 HSVGGGAITYTSS
+717 HSAGGGAITYTSS
-730 NEAVATVDGQGQV
+730 NESVATVDGQGQV
-743 TITGAGETK
+743 TITGAGEAT

-757 AAVPGAFAATSMDY
+757 AAVPSAFAATSVDY

-776 PKAVTAQASAI
+776 PKAVTAQAAAV

-799 TATLDGLVNGDVL
+799 TVTLDGLVNGDVL

-855 AITLS
+855 AITLT

-868 ARELP
+868 ARDLP

-883 VAQHSQDVSRLL
+883 VAQHSQDVARLL
-895 PGNAGAR
+895 PGNAGAQV
-902 AYSLGS
+902 YSLGS

-916 GNAFAVDADGQ
+916 GDAFAVDADGQ
-927 VTFSLRAGLT
+927 VTFSLRSGLT

-949 ILSSDNYADSTADV
+949 ILSSDNYADSTADL

-993 IRGTAMYDGQT
+993 IHGTAMYDGQT
-1004 VEGTWSFKAG
+1004 VEGTWSFKEG
-1014 QNLTAVADSGPKTVA
+1014 QNLTAVADSGPKTVV

-1044 VLVTIDKADPTGAPS
+1044 VLVTIDKADPTGKPS
-1059 YTAIKESGHT
+1059 YTSIRESGHT

-1080 TPGGTIAWDDGDAT
+1080 TPSGTIAWDDGEAT

-1105 FTPADT
+1105 FTPDDT

-1119 TITPYKR
+1119 SITPYKR
-1126 SSGGSSG
+1126 SSGGG
-1133 SSSYSV
+1133 SSSGTSTYSV
-1139 EVKSADNGS
+1139 TVKPADNGS
-1148 VSVSPSRASRGNLV
+1148 VSASPTRASRGDTV

-1172 VLETLT
+1172 VLDTLT
-1178 ITDRDGDKIDYKS
+1178 ITDRDGDEISYKS
-1191 KGDGKYTF
+1191 KGSGKYTF

-1207 IKATFTEEELA
+1207 VKAVFAEEELT

-1227 YAEAVKWAVAEGITS
+1227 YADAVQWAVDEGIT
-1242 GTTAT
+1242 GGINAT

-1262 FLWRAAGEPEPSSTG
+1262 FLWRAAGEPEPSTTV

-1282 VSVDAYNYK
+1282 VSADAYNYK

-1324 LYRANGQA
+1324 LYRADGAQTVAGGN
-1332 VDSGSAFTD
+1332 AFTD